1 MNRIVL
7 EFITIPFGQNGS
19 RQDNMVHEKILF
31 PNLLTTLS
39 VRWNNIGTQI
49 SSGKAEETYEKL
61 DNDTDREE
69 E

>member
-1 MNRIVL
+1 
-7 EFITIPFGQNGS
+7 
-19 RQDNMVHEKILF
+19 MVHEKILF
-31 PNLLTTLS
+31 PNLLTTLN

>member
-1 MNRIVL
+1 
-7 EFITIPFGQNGS
+7 
-19 RQDNMVHEKILF
+19 MVHEKILF

-49 SSGKAEETYEKL
+49 SSGKAEETYENL